1 MQMFPC
7 LKSKPMLMSE
17 FERITGEGMVLV
29 AMGRWDLLM
38 KVLGCEPNNIG
49 EEVEAVHTMEKEVMS
64 LKMKKK
70 GINSIMKKITSSG
83 DGEEDIFTVS
93 PTVTVLE
100 QVERAARIITLIG
113 AEKTLVAK
121 LSEPEQL
128 MAKTLTT
135 LLAIYYVYDVSYRE
149 EHYSFLCLMQD
160 VLLRVADKSSRP
172 TRTRSYAAYLI
183 NEMDELASQQGH

>member
-1 MQMFPC
+1 M
-7 LKSKPMLMSE
+7 
-17 FERITGEGMVLV
+17 
-29 AMGRWDLLM
+29 
-38 KVLGCEPNNIG
+38 
-49 EEVEAVHTMEKEVMS
+49 
-64 LKMKKK
+64 
-70 GINSIMKKITSSG
+70 
-83 DGEEDIFTVS
+83 
-93 PTVTVLE
+93 TVLE

-135 LLAIYYVYDVSYRE
+135 LLAIYYVYDVSYPE

-183 NEMDELASQQGH
+183 NEMDELASQQGHYSS

>member
-1 MQMFPC
+1 M
-7 LKSKPMLMSE
+7 
-17 FERITGEGMVLV
+17 
-29 AMGRWDLLM
+29 
-38 KVLGCEPNNIG
+38 
-49 EEVEAVHTMEKEVMS
+49 
-64 LKMKKK
+64 
-70 GINSIMKKITSSG
+70 
-83 DGEEDIFTVS
+83 
-93 PTVTVLE
+93 TVLE